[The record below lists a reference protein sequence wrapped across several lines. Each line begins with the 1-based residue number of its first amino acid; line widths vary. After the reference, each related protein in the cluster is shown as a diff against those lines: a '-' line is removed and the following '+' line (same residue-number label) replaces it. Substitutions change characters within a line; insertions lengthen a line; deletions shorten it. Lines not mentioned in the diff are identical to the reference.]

1 MAFWNKFPFTNFHEM
16 NLNWLISTM
25 KDLVNGY
32 DNFTTEATKK
42 IEAQNEKIDTFV
54 NDYTKKVDKIPQL
67 VQTETI
73 DIMDRYRADGTFSE
87 IIESTYGA
95 VSYLN
100 TLQNKS
106 LLILGDSLS
115 DPKKCAW
122 VTEFRK
128 LVANINMTV
137 TNHAVAG
144 ETLEQQ
150 ATRFESITTKF
161 DILFIWCGINDIAK
175 QRSLSDVTASLDKI
189 RAHAETINPK
199 AQVYLVSTY
208 KNKRNLPEN
217 WIIPQ
222 IAYWRLYSTY
232 CVKYGWNY
240 IDGFGKAPIINVTDA
255 TTTAW
260 CFQETPNLHYTE
272 KYAPILAQWFLHIMS
287 VGENMDIARYYEH
300 VPGANVVSGFT
311 FKPQFTPD
319 KAGCFVDYGTDRML
333 IRLFGTFKPEN
344 NTGHWVEVCTV
355 PEVFRPATSYL
366 FTLAVQEGGVSSTG
380 ASITCKATIAS
391 NGKIFIYGADMNA
404 ISFNSA
410 KMYLSFDIPFLDYDF
425 NRPY

>member
-16 NLNWLISTM
+16 NLDWIIEI
-25 KDLVNGY
+25 V
-32 DNFTTEATKK
+32 KK
-42 IEAQNEKIDTFV
+42 LGESFESLSGV
-54 NDYTKKVDKIPQL
+54 VDKKLSDFQKVIDGVPDM
-67 VQTETI
+67 VETNTKSTL
-73 DIMDRYRADGTFSE
+73 DEWLNDGTLGDVVE
-87 IIESTYGA
+87 QTYKS

-100 TLQNKS
+100 TLQGKS

-150 ATRFESITTKF
+150 AVRFESITTKF
-161 DILFIWCGINDIAK
+161 DILFIWCGINDLAK
-175 QRSLSDVTASLDKI
+175 QRTIADMTASLDKI
-189 RAHAETINPK
+189 RAHAESINPK

-208 KNKRNLPEN
+208 KNKRNLPTN

-240 IDGFGKAPIINVTDA
+240 IDGFGKAPIINVSDA

-272 KYAPILAQWFLHIMS
+272 AYAPILAQWFLHIMS
-287 VGENMDIARYYEH
+287 VGENMDIGRYYEH

-311 FKPQFTPD
+311 FTDKFTPKSD
-319 KAGCFVDYGTDRML
+319 GCFVDYGTDRVL
-333 IRLFGTFKPEN
+333 IRLFGTFKPDSN
-344 NTGHWVEVCTV
+344 AGRWVEVCTV
-355 PEVFRPATSYL
+355 PEVFRPSTSYL

-380 ASITCKATIAS
+380 AAITCKATIAS
-391 NGKIFIYGADMNA
+391 NGKIFIYGADIA
-404 ISFNSA
+404 SISFSFTNL
-410 KMYLSFDIPFLDYDF
+410 YLSFDIPFLGYDF

>member
-16 NLNWLISTM
+16 NLDWIIEI
-25 KDLVNGY
+25 V
-32 DNFTTEATKK
+32 KK
-42 IEAQNEKIDTFV
+42 LGESFESLSSV
-54 NDYTKKVDKIPQL
+54 VDKKLSDFQK
-67 VQTETI
+67 VI
-73 DIMDRYRADGTFSE
+73 DGVPDMVKTNT
-87 IIESTYGA
+87 ESTLDEWLENGTLGDVVEQTYKS

-100 TLQNKS
+100 TLQGKS

-150 ATRFESITTKF
+150 ATRFDSITTKF

-175 QRSLSDVTASLDKI
+175 QRSIADMTASLDKI
-189 RAHAETINPK
+189 RAHAESINPK

-208 KNKRNLPEN
+208 KNKRNLPTN

-240 IDGFGKAPIINVTDA
+240 IDGFGKAPIINVSDA

-272 KYAPILAQWFLHIMS
+272 AYAPILAQWFLHILS
-287 VGENMDIARYYEH
+287 VGENMDIGRYYEH
-300 VPGANVVSGFT
+300 IPGANVVSGFT
-311 FKPQFTPD
+311 FTNKFTPKSD
-319 KAGCFVDYGTDRML
+319 GCFVDYGTDRVL
-333 IRLFGTFKPEN
+333 IRLFGTFKPDSN
-344 NTGHWVEVCTV
+344 AGRWVEVCTV
-355 PEVFRPATSYL
+355 PEVFRPSTSYL
-366 FTLAVQEGGVSSTG
+366 FTLAVQEGGVGTTG
-380 ASITCKATIAS
+380 AAITCKATIAS
-391 NGKIFIYGADMNA
+391 NGKIFIYGSDIAS
-404 ISFNSA
+404 ISFSFTNL
-410 KMYLSFDIPFLDYDF
+410 YLSFDIPFLGYDF
-425 NRPY
+425 SRPY

>member
-16 NLNWLISTM
+16 NLNWI
-25 KDLVNGY
+25 
-32 DNFTTEATKK
+32 
-42 IEAQNEKIDTFV
+42 IEIVKNLKESFESLSSV
-54 NDYTKKVDKIPQL
+54 VDKKLSDFQKVIDDVPAMVKTNTKSIL
-67 VQTETI
+67 NDWLENGTLGDVVEQT
-73 DIMDRYRADGTFSE
+73 YKS
-87 IIESTYGA
+87 

-100 TLQNKS
+100 TLQDKS

-150 ATRFESITTKF
+150 AVRFEGITTKF
-161 DILFIWCGINDIAK
+161 DILFIWCGINDLAK
-175 QRSLSDVTASLDKI
+175 QRSLSDMTASLDKI
-189 RAHAETINPK
+189 RAHAESINPK

-208 KNKRNLPEN
+208 KNKRNLPTN

-240 IDGFGKAPIINVTDA
+240 VDGFGKAPIINVTDA

-260 CFQETPNLHYTE
+260 CFQETPNLHYTAE
-272 KYAPILAQWFLHIMS
+272 YAPILAQWFLHILS
-287 VGENMDIARYYEH
+287 VGENMDIGRYYEH

-311 FKPQFTPD
+311 FTPQFTP
-319 KAGCFVDYGTDRML
+319 KANGCFVDYGTDRMVV
-333 IRLFGTFKPEN
+333 RLYGTFKPDN
-344 NTGHWVEVCTV
+344 NVGRWVEVCTV
-355 PEVFRPATSYL
+355 PEVFRPSTSYL
-366 FTLAVQEGGVSSTG
+366 FTLAVQEGGVSETG
-380 ASITCKATIAS
+380 AAITCKATISS
-391 NGKIFIYGADMNA
+391 NGKVFIYGADMNT
-404 ISFNSA
+404 ISFSSTNL
-410 KMYLSFDIPFLDYDF
+410 YVNFDIPFLGYDF
-425 NRPY
+425 SRPY

>member
-1 MAFWNKFPFTNFHEM
+1 MAFWNKFPFTNFHEI

-32 DNFTTEATKK
+32 SNFTTEVT
-42 IEAQNEKIDTFV
+42 NKIDTFV
-54 NDYTKKVDKIPQL
+54 DNYTEKVDKIPQL
-67 VQTETI
+67 VQTDVT
-73 DIMDRYRADGTFSE
+73 DIMNIYRADGTFSE

-150 ATRFESITTKF
+150 AARFESITTKF
-161 DILFIWCGINDIAK
+161 DILFIWCGINDLAK
-175 QRSLSDVTASLDKI
+175 QRTIADMTASLDKI
-189 RAHAETINPK
+189 RTHANSINPK

-208 KNKRNLPEN
+208 KNKRNLPDN

-232 CVKYGWNY
+232 CTKYGWNY
-240 IDGFGKAPIINVTDA
+240 IDGFGKAPIINVSDN
-255 TTTAW
+255 TTTKW
-260 CFQETPNLHYTE
+260 CFQETPNLHYTAE
-272 KYAPILAQWFLHIMS
+272 YAPILAQWFLRILS
-287 VGENMDIARYYEH
+287 TGENMDIGRYFEH
-300 VPGANVVSGFT
+300 VPGDNVVKNFT
-311 FKPQFTPD
+311 FTPKF
-319 KAGCFVDYGTDRML
+319 KANASGCFVDYGTDRML
-333 IRLFGTFKPEN
+333 IRLFGTFTPTN
-344 NTGHWVEVCTV
+344 NTGTWVEICTV
-355 PEVFRPATSYL
+355 PEVFRPYTSYL
-366 FTLAVQEGGVSSTG
+366 FTLAVQEGGVGSTG
-380 ASITCKATIAS
+380 AAITCKATIAS

-410 KMYLSFDIPFLDYDF
+410 KMYLSFDIPFLRGDF
-425 NRPY
+425 SRPY

>member
-16 NLNWLISTM
+16 NLDWIIEI
-25 KDLVNGY
+25 V
-32 DNFTTEATKK
+32 KK
-42 IEAQNEKIDTFV
+42 LGESFESLSSV
-54 NDYTKKVDKIPQL
+54 VDKKLSDFQKVIDGVPDMI
-67 VQTETI
+67 ETNTKSTL
-73 DIMDRYRADGTFSE
+73 DEWLNDGTLGDVVE
-87 IIESTYGA
+87 QTYKS

-100 TLQNKS
+100 TLQGKS

-175 QRSLSDVTASLDKI
+175 QRTISEMTASLDKI
-189 RAHAETINPK
+189 RAHAESINPK

-208 KNKRNLPEN
+208 KNKRNLPTN

-240 IDGFGKAPIINVTDA
+240 IDGFGKAPIINVSDA

-272 KYAPILAQWFLHIMS
+272 AYAPILAQWFLHIMS
-287 VGENMDIARYYEH
+287 VGENMDIGRYYEH

-311 FKPQFTPD
+311 FTPQFTPN
-319 KAGCFVDYGTDRML
+319 ANGCFVNYGTDRVL
-333 IRLFGTFKPEN
+333 IRLFGTFKPESN
-344 NTGHWVEVCTV
+344 AGRWVEVCTV
-355 PEVFRPATSYL
+355 PEVFRPSTSYL
-366 FTLAVQEGGVSSTG
+366 FTLAVQEGGVSTTG
-380 ASITCKATIAS
+380 AAITCKATIAS
-391 NGKIFIYGADMNA
+391 NGKIFIYGSDIAS
-404 ISFNSA
+404 ISFSFTNL
-410 KMYLSFDIPFLDYDF
+410 YLSFDIPFLGYDF

>member
-16 NLNWLISTM
+16 NLNWII
-25 KDLVNGY
+25 DIV
-32 DNFTTEATKK
+32 KK
-42 IEAQNEKIDTFV
+42 LGESFESLSSV
-54 NDYTKKVDKIPQL
+54 VDKKLSDFQKVIDGVPKMIETTAKSTL
-67 VQTETI
+67 GEWLNDGSLGDVVEQT
-73 DIMDRYRADGTFSE
+73 YKS
-87 IIESTYGA
+87 

-100 TLQNKS
+100 TLQGKS

-128 LVANINMTV
+128 LVANLNMTV

-150 ATRFESITTKF
+150 ATRFEAITTKF
-161 DILFIWCGINDIAK
+161 DILFIWCGINDLAK
-175 QRSLSDVTASLDKI
+175 QRSLSDMSASLDKI
-189 RAHAETINPK
+189 RTHAESINPK

-208 KNKRNLPEN
+208 KNKRNLPTN

-255 TTTAW
+255 TTAAW
-260 CFQETPNLHYTE
+260 CFQETPNLHYTAE
-272 KYAPILAQWFLHIMS
+272 YAPILAQWFLHILS
-287 VGENMDIARYYEH
+287 VGENMDIGRYYEH
-300 VPGANVVSGFT
+300 VPGANVVSGFA
-311 FKPQFTPD
+311 FNSQFVPD
-319 KAGCFVDYGTDRML
+319 AVGCFVNYGTDRML
-333 IRLFGTFKPEN
+333 IRLFGTFTPGN
-344 NTGHWVEVCTV
+344 NVGRWVEICTV
-355 PEVFRPATSYL
+355 PEVFRPSTSYQY
-366 FTLAVQEGGVSSTG
+366 TLAVQEGGVSSTG
-380 ASITCKATIAS
+380 AAITCKATIAS

-404 ISFNSA
+404 ISFSSA
-410 KMYLSFDIPFLDYDF
+410 KMYLSFDIPFLGYDF
-425 NRPY
+425 TRPY

>member
-16 NLNWLISTM
+16 NLDWII
-25 KDLVNGY
+25 DIV
-32 DNFTTEATKK
+32 KK
-42 IEAQNEKIDTFV
+42 LGESFESLSSV
-54 NDYTKKVDKIPQL
+54 VDKKLSDFQKVIDGVPKMVETTTKSTL
-67 VQTETI
+67 DEWLNDGSLGDVVEQT
-73 DIMDRYRADGTFSE
+73 YKS
-87 IIESTYGA
+87 

-100 TLQNKS
+100 TLQGKS

-150 ATRFESITTKF
+150 ATRFEGIKTNF

-175 QRSLSDVTASLDKI
+175 QRSLKDMTASLDKI
-189 RAHAETINPK
+189 RAHAESINPK

-208 KNKRNLPEN
+208 KNKRNLPNN

-232 CVKYGWNY
+232 CTKYGWNY
-240 IDGFGKAPIINVTDA
+240 VDGFGKAPIINVSDA

-260 CFQETPNLHYTE
+260 CFQETPNLHYTVE
-272 KYAPILAQWFLHIMS
+272 YAPILAQWFLHILS
-287 VGENMDIARYYEH
+287 VGENMDIGRYYEH

-311 FKPQFTPD
+311 FTQQFTPKD
-319 KAGCFVDYGTDRML
+319 NGCFVDYGTDRML
-333 IRLFGTFKPEN
+333 IRLFGTFKPDSN
-344 NTGHWVEVCTV
+344 AGRWVEVCTV
-355 PEVFRPATSYL
+355 PEVFRPSTSYL
-366 FTLAVQEGGVSSTG
+366 FTLAVQEGGVSETG
-380 ASITCKATIAS
+380 AAITCKATIAS

-404 ISFNSA
+404 ISFSSTNL
-410 KMYLSFDIPFLDYDF
+410 YVSFDIPFLGYDF
-425 NRPY
+425 SRPY